1 MLPAQMTRKER
12 ESRSRLKPYISWKEW
27 IRGTL
32 TVRERVCGK
41 PRCRCLRGQKH
52 RALFLTR
59 SQGGKLEQLYI
70 PAEKEEMVREWVK
83 NYRTVKELLEEI
95 SSSYWE
101 RLRKKD

>member
-1 MLPAQMTRKER
+1 MDPAQMTRRER
-12 ESRSRLKPYISWKEW
+12 ESRSQLKPYISGKAF

-41 PRCRCLRGQKH
+41 PRCRCLRGNKH
-52 RALFLTR
+52 IALFLTR
-59 SQGGKLEQLYI
+59 GKGGKVEQLYI
-70 PAEKEEMVREWVK
+70 PPEKEEMVRDWVK
-83 NYRTVKELLEEI
+83 NYRTVKELVEEI

>member
-1 MLPAQMTRKER
+1 MHPAQMTRRER
-12 ESRSRLKPYISWKEW
+12 ESRSQLKPYISWKEF

-52 RALFLTR
+52 IALFLTCGK
-59 SQGGKLEQLYI
+59 GGKVEQLYI
-70 PAEKEEMVREWVK
+70 APEKEEMVREWVK
-83 NYRTVKELLEEI
+83 NYHTVKELVEEV

-101 RLRKKD
+101 RLRKKG

>member
-1 MLPAQMTRKER
+1 MHPAQMTRKER
-12 ESRSRLKPYISWKEW
+12 ESRSRLKPYVSWKEL
-27 IRGTL
+27 IRGSL

-52 RALFLTR
+52 LALFLTR
-59 SQGGKLEQLYI
+59 SQGGKQEQLYI

-101 RLRKKD
+101 RLRKKG

>member
-1 MLPAQMTRKER
+1 MRPAQMTRKER
-12 ESRSRLKPYISWKEW
+12 ESRSQLKSYISWKEL

-52 RALFLTR
+52 IALYLTR
-59 SQGGKLEQLYI
+59 GKGGKMEQLYI

-83 NYRTVKELLEEI
+83 NYRTVKGLLEEI

>member
-1 MLPAQMTRKER
+1 MNRAQMTRKER
-12 ESRSRLKPYISWKEW
+12 ESRSRLKPYISWKEF

-52 RALFLTR
+52 LALFLTR
-59 SQGGKLEQLYI
+59 GKDGKVEQLYI

-83 NYRTVKELLEEI
+83 NFHTVKELVEQI
-95 SSSYWE
+95 SSSHWE